1 MRNNQVAPRGDS
13 DRLRRMSP
21 RDLVLAVLVAALW
34 GCNFVASK
42 LAMHELPPLMTTGL
56 RFLLVAAVL
65 LPFQRFPRG
74 QVWPL
79 FRVGMVLGVGHFGLL
94 FWALRTVD
102 AGTAAIVIQL
112 QVPLGA
118 LLAALILGERVTR
131 LQIAGMLLAFGGLVV
146 VLGAPALDG
155 KAIQATMLL
164 GAAFAFAFS
173 SIQSKQL
180 TALPPYTLT
189 AWLGV
194 FAAPTL
200 LALSLALEPN
210 AIERTLAAHGSSWLS
225 FSYIV
230 CGSTLA
236 GYGIW
241 YTLLARN
248 RVSQLIPFM
257 LLVPVFAVVSGIAV
271 LGEELTIEIL
281 GGGLLVIAGVG
292 LVVLRG
298 APVPTLAEA
307 D

>member
-1 MRNNQVAPRGDS
+1 
-13 DRLRRMSP
+13 MSP
-21 RDLVLAVLVAALW
+21 RDLLLAVAVAALW

-42 LAMHELPPLMTTGL
+42 LAMHDIPPLMTTGL
-56 RFLLVAAVL
+56 RFVLVAALL

-102 AGTAAIVIQL
+102 AGSAAIVIQL

-118 LLAALILGERVTR
+118 LLAAVLLHEHITR
-131 LQIAGMLLAFGGLVV
+131 LQMFGMLVAFGGLVV
-146 VLGAPALDG
+146 VLGAPSLDG
-155 KAIQATMLL
+155 KALQVAMLL
-164 GAAFAFAFS
+164 GAAFAFAYS

-180 TALPPYTLT
+180 GNLPPYTLT
-189 AWLGV
+189 AWLAV
-194 FAAPTL
+194 FAGPVL
-200 LALSLALEPN
+200 VALSLVLEPD
-210 AIERTLAAHGSSWLS
+210 AIERTLAAHWASWGG
-225 FSYIV
+225 FSYTV

-271 LGEELTIEIL
+271 LHEQLTIEIVA
-281 GGGLLVIAGVG
+281 GGLLVVGGVG
-292 LVVLRG
+292 MVVLRKNTP
-298 APVPTLAEA
+298 ALRLAEA

>member
-1 MRNNQVAPRGDS
+1 MRNYQVAQRCDF
-13 DRLRRMSP
+13 DRLPRMSP
-21 RDLVLAVLVAALW
+21 RDLVLAVLLAALW
-34 GCNFVASK
+34 GCNFAASK
-42 LAMHELPPLMTTGL
+42 FALHELPPLMTTGL
-56 RFLLVAAVL
+56 RFMLVAAVL

-118 LLAALILGERVTR
+118 LLAALMLGERVTR
-131 LQIAGMLLAFGGLVV
+131 LQIVGMFVAFGGLVV

-155 KAIQATMLL
+155 KTIEAAMLL
-164 GAAFAFAFS
+164 CAAFAFAFS

-180 TALPPYTLT
+180 ANLPPYTLT

-194 FAAPTL
+194 FAGPTL
-200 LALSLALEPN
+200 LALSLALEPD
-210 AIERTLAAHGSSWLS
+210 AIERTLAAHWPSWLG
-225 FSYIV
+225 FAYIV
-230 CGSTLA
+230 CGSTLG

-257 LLVPVFAVVSGIAV
+257 LLVPVFAVVSGTAM
-271 LGEELTIEIL
+271 LGEKLTIEIL
-281 GGGLLVIAGVG
+281 GGGLLVIAGVA
-292 LVVLRG
+292 LVVLRKG
-298 APVPTLAEA
+298 PVSTLAEA